1 MSHFARHQVQASSH
15 STDAGRR
22 CRQASQ
28 TEPGTGLF
36 RFNLPAP
43 WLLTALSSESSR
55 AVTHH
60 SKQLCGPPHCKSKRP
75 PSLAVARRLS
85 PRPAACHGHSVA
97 LTAASLATA
106 ITCRGQYHLPRPGQ
120 RAPPFLAS
128 ALVSQVT
135 CRDWTRRHPSH
146 LRRPE
151 FRVPRRLSESGS
163 FAAAGPHSLRPAS
176 LAIRLTAKRYSPLP
190 AVARH
195 GPSPSLAAASRH
207 SPLGN
212 GSPPSHSPAALA
224 SGRHESVA
232 AAAAESLTAA
242 RLTRRPQACRNH
254 SGSPSRRDRD
264 RPRRRPSHSPRQG
277 VTRRGPSPSHSPRP
291 SSLAIATARCHSPR
305 FASLAITR
313 CGPSGPSP
321 LN

>member
-1 MSHFARHQVQASSH
+1 MPSA
-15 STDAGRR
+15 
-22 CRQASQ
+22 
-28 TEPGTGLF
+28 
-36 RFNLPAP
+36 PA
-43 WLLTALSSESSR
+43 TS
-55 AVTHH
+55 
-60 SKQLCGPPHCKSKRP
+60 CGPPHWQSKRP

-106 ITCRGQYHLPRPGQ
+106 ITCRGQFHLPRPGQ
-120 RAPPFLAS
+120 RAPPLLAS

-151 FRVPRRLSESGS
+151 FRVPRRLSESRS

-195 GPSPSLAAASRH
+195 GPSPSLAAASRRWATARLRVTRRPH
-207 SPLGN
+207 WHPAVTSQSPRR
-212 GSPPSHSPAALA
+212 PPSHSPQP
-224 SGRHESVA
+224 H
-232 AAAAESLTAA
+232 T
-242 RLTRRPQACRNH
+242 RLTRRPRACRQCNH

-264 RPRRRPSHSPRQG
+264 RPRRRPRHSRGQESLAAARLR
-277 VTRRGPSPSHSPRP
+277 VTRCGLP
-291 SSLAIATARCHSPR
+291 SLAAAHLTGYRHGPMSLATSCRHSPR

-313 CGPSGPSP
+313 RGPSGPSRWH
-321 LN
+321 

>member
-1 MSHFARHQVQASSH
+1 M
-15 STDAGRR
+15 
-22 CRQASQ
+22 
-28 TEPGTGLF
+28 
-36 RFNLPAP
+36 
-43 WLLTALSSESSR
+43 
-55 AVTHH
+55 
-60 SKQLCGPPHCKSKRP
+60 
-75 PSLAVARRLS
+75 ARRLS

-106 ITCRGQYHLPRPGQ
+106 ITCRGRCHLPRPGQ
-120 RAPPFLAS
+120 RAPPLLAS

-176 LAIRLTAKRYSPLP
+176 LAIRLTALRYSPLP

-207 SPLGN
+207 SPLGH

-232 AAAAESLTAA
+232 AAAAESLTAD
-242 RLTRRPQACRNH
+242 RLTRRPRACRNP
-254 SGSPSRRDRD
+254 SGSPSHHDRD
-264 RPRRRPSHSPRQG
+264 RPRRRPSHSPRPG
-277 VTRRGPSPSHSPRP
+277 VTRRGPSPSHSLRPTVTRRGPPHWLSPRP
-291 SSLAIATARCHSPR
+291 DVTRHVLPSLATSRLTRYYSPR
-305 FASLAITR
+305 PEWPESLALA
-313 CGPSGPSP
+313 G
-321 LN
+321 

>member
-1 MSHFARHQVQASSH
+1 MPSA
-15 STDAGRR
+15 
-22 CRQASQ
+22 
-28 TEPGTGLF
+28 
-36 RFNLPAP
+36 PATP
-43 WLLTALSSESSR
+43 R
-55 AVTHH
+55 
-60 SKQLCGPPHCKSKRP
+60 GP
-75 PSLAVARRLS
+75 PSLAAARRLS

-120 RAPPFLAS
+120 RAPPLLAS

-151 FRVPRRLSESGS
+151 FRVSRRLSESGS

-207 SPLGN
+207 SPLGH

-232 AAAAESLTAA
+232 GLTGI
-242 RLTRRPQACRNH
+242 R
-254 SGSPSRRDRD
+254 PSRV
-264 RPRRRPSHSPRQG
+264 S
-277 VTRRGPSPSHSPRP
+277 RRGCRRVTHRSPTHSTTAGLPPVQSFWLAVSPRP
-291 SSLAIATARCHSPR
+291 
-305 FASLAITR
+305 
-313 CGPSGPSP
+313 
-321 LN
+321 